1 MSQHKFKVG
10 DVVTLAKS
18 YIKLPPGPFEVV
30 RLLPSDS
37 AEPAYRIKSKGESYE
52 RAVRE
57 YEISA
62 AEAA

>member
-1 MSQHKFKVG
+1 MSEHKFKVG

-18 YIKLPPGPFEVV
+18 FMKMPVGPFEVI

-37 AEPAYRIKSKGESYE
+37 ADPAYRIKSKTESHE

>member
-1 MSQHKFKVG
+1 MAQHKFKAG
-10 DVVTLAKS
+10 DLVTFARS
-18 YIKLPPGPFEVV
+18 FIKQPVGPFEVI

-37 AEPAYRIKSKGESYE
+37 PDPAYRIKSPAETCE

-62 AEAA
+62 A